1 MPVFHRQGGIPIIDF
16 VHLIN
21 DSPTDFA
28 DECHQHPWRQCCRI
42 EELLVKNQHSP
53 LRLREVGRRLLIL
66 VERELQQF
74 DLVPSL
80 SRLAL
85 RTSPPSRIRRP
96 LYDSGEVS
104 TSVNVTFLSI

>member
-16 VHLIN
+16 VHLID

-42 EELLVKNQHSP
+42 EELLVKDQHSP

-74 DLVPSL
+74 DLCSL
-80 SRLAL
+80 FEPPRIEDFTAEQNKTAFIRL
-85 RTSPPSRIRRP
+85 R
-96 LYDSGEVS
+96 
-104 TSVNVTFLSI
+104 